1 MRRESVTLDDRYRKH
16 DDTIIL
22 SGIQALV
29 RLPLLQARLDRAAGL
44 NTAGF
49 ISGYRGSPL
58 GGLDKALWE
67 ARSHLDEARVTFRP
81 GVNEELA
88 ATAVWGTQQVG
99 LYPGARHDGVFAMWY
114 GKAPGVDRAGDA
126 FRHANAA
133 GTAAR
138 GGVLLVAG
146 DDHGCKSS
154 TLPSQSEF
162 TLVDLGVPI
171 LDPAN
176 VQDVLDYG
184 LFGWALSRYAGL
196 WTGLIALADTMDS
209 TATIDA
215 GRSPLIQMPTGF
227 ELPHDGVGIRL
238 EDEPLAQEARLIEYK
253 LPAARAFARANEIN
267 RLVVPS
273 PQAEVGI
280 VATGKAWLDV
290 CQALTELGLLDDEA
304 VTRAGVRLM
313 KIGMPWPLDDGL
325 VRDFARGLDRILVVE
340 EKRPLLENEFRN
352 LLYGT
357 PGAPSVLGK
366 RDQSGAHLLNSIG
379 ELSPAMVARAIARVL
394 PPAAHTDSMRRHLEF
409 LMRRESALHEKPPTA
424 QRQPL
429 FCAGCPHNSSTKV
442 PEGSR
447 AMAGIGCHYMA
458 RWIEPHTSTFTQMGG
473 EGTPWIG
480 QAPFTDTDHVFAN
493 LGDGT
498 YFHSGILAIRAAV
511 AAGVNITYK
520 ILYNDAVAMTGGQS
534 HDGSLSVAEIVE
546 QVRAEG
552 VARVE
557 VVADDPSRHTEAALS
572 GMRVHGRDDLEA
584 VQVALREVSGCTVI
598 VYDQVCATELRR
610 RRKRGLAPTA
620 PRRVLINELVCE
632 GCGDCSDA
640 SGCVAVEPLETEHG
654 VKRAVNQSACNVDQS
669 CVKGFCPSFV
679 TVEGAQPR
687 RPQSAAAEAPSD
699 ALPTPSLPT
708 LESPLNIVVTG
719 VGGTGIVTVSQLLA
733 MAAHID
739 GNAAVT
745 LDMTGLAQKGGA
757 VLSHVRIGARKESLY
772 ATRVAAGRADLL
784 LGCDLVTAAGET
796 ALTRISPDHT
806 FAVVNTHLVPT
817 ADFVLRGQTDF
828 GDRALLDRVCRH
840 ADEVHEVDATGF
852 AERLLGDAVGANLFA
867 LGFAWQQG
875 RVPVSFEALM
885 RAVELN
891 GVAVKMNRAAF
902 AWGRVAAARADHP
915 ALQAQGAAGARTI
928 DPVEDLDVA
937 ALIDAR
943 AAELT
948 DYQDVALAQRYRE
961 RLARLASAVEAAGP
975 AAQTLLA
982 QAARRYAR
990 VLMVKDEFEV
1000 ARLYSDG
1007 RFRARLAETFESP
1020 DGARPR
1026 VRVHLAPPALP
1037 LARDGR
1043 GRPRKIAFGGW
1054 ILPVLGVLARAR
1066 RIRDS
1071 WLDPFRFTADRKR
1084 DRALIESYEA
1094 VLDEVTAELHAGNV
1108 AAALGLVTSV
1118 DRVRGFGEVRA
1129 EHDRA
1134 WRELLPALRE
1144 ALLATDPAVRVFEPS
1159 AAA

>member
-1 MRRESVTLDDRYRKH
+1 M
-16 DDTIIL
+16 
-22 SGIQALV
+22 
-29 RLPLLQARLDRAAGL
+29 
-44 NTAGF
+44 
-49 ISGYRGSPL
+49 
-58 GGLDKALWE
+58 
-67 ARSHLDEARVTFRP
+67 
-81 GVNEELA
+81 
-88 ATAVWGTQQVG
+88 
-99 LYPGARHDGVFAMWY
+99 
-114 GKAPGVDRAGDA
+114 
-126 FRHANAA
+126 
-133 GTAAR
+133 
-138 GGVLLVAG
+138 
-146 DDHGCKSS
+146 
-154 TLPSQSEF
+154 
-162 TLVDLGVPI
+162 
-171 LDPAN
+171 
-176 VQDVLDYG
+176 
-184 LFGWALSRYAGL
+184 
-196 WTGLIALADTMDS
+196 
-209 TATIDA
+209 
-215 GRSPLIQMPTGF
+215 
-227 ELPHDGVGIRL
+227 
-238 EDEPLAQEARLIEYK
+238 
-253 LPAARAFARANEIN
+253 
-267 RLVVPS
+267 
-273 PQAEVGI
+273 
-280 VATGKAWLDV
+280 
-290 CQALTELGLLDDEA
+290 
-304 VTRAGVRLM
+304 
-313 KIGMPWPLDDGL
+313 
-325 VRDFARGLDRILVVE
+325 
-340 EKRPLLENEFRN
+340 
-352 LLYGT
+352 
-357 PGAPSVLGK
+357 
-366 RDQSGAHLLNSIG
+366 
-379 ELSPAMVARAIARVL
+379 
-394 PPAAHTDSMRRHLEF
+394 
-409 LMRRESALHEKPPTA
+409 
-424 QRQPL
+424 
-429 FCAGCPHNSSTKV
+429 
-442 PEGSR
+442 
-447 AMAGIGCHYMA
+447 
-458 RWIEPHTSTFTQMGG
+458 
-473 EGTPWIG
+473 
-480 QAPFTDTDHVFAN
+480 
-493 LGDGT
+493 
-498 YFHSGILAIRAAV
+498 
-511 AAGVNITYK
+511 
-520 ILYNDAVAMTGGQS
+520 
-534 HDGSLSVAEIVE
+534 
-546 QVRAEG
+546 
-552 VARVE
+552 
-557 VVADDPSRHTEAALS
+557 
-572 GMRVHGRDDLEA
+572 
-584 VQVALREVSGCTVI
+584 
-598 VYDQVCATELRR
+598 
-610 RRKRGLAPTA
+610 
-620 PRRVLINELVCE
+620 
-632 GCGDCSDA
+632 
-640 SGCVAVEPLETEHG
+640 
-654 VKRAVNQSACNVDQS
+654 
-669 CVKGFCPSFV
+669 
-679 TVEGAQPR
+679 
-687 RPQSAAAEAPSD
+687 
-699 ALPTPSLPT
+699 
-708 LESPLNIVVTG
+708 
-719 VGGTGIVTVSQLLA
+719 TVSQLLA

-828 GDRALLDRVCRH
+828 GDRALLDRVRRH

-885 RAVELN
+885 QAVELN

-1094 VLDEVTAELHAGNV
+1094 VLDEVTAELHAGNA
-1108 AAALGLVTSV
+1108 AAALAPGN
-1118 DRVRGFGEVRA
+1118 VR
-1129 EHDRA
+1129 
-1134 WRELLPALRE
+1134 
-1144 ALLATDPAVRVFEPS
+1144 
-1159 AAA
+1159 